1 MRSIL
6 FSLFVIFLIPDILN
20 GQIVS
25 EPNSDIP
32 DNPRVGLVLSGGGA
46 KGIAHIGV
54 LKILEEAGVRIDY
67 ITGTSMGSVVGGLY
81 SIGYST
87 DQLTELVNSNDFL
100 ALFTEKPSFR
110 FSSVYQKEFS
120 NQSII
125 SFPIKQKGIDLP
137 AGIIEGQ
144 NLYMLFSNLT
154 WPAHGTNSFDSFP
167 IPFAAVATNLETG
180 EPVVMRSGYLPDAM
194 RASISIPSI
203 MTPHTVDGKHL
214 IDGGLS
220 QNLPVQ
226 EAIDMGADYVIA
238 VNVAAPLQPIDSLN
252 TLTDIFTQTISF
264 RINEEMD
271 NQSKLADVLIF
282 PDKIMNYSMAD
293 FDVADQFIPIGEEE
307 ARKHMELF
315 KKIAEKQSGEYVRQ
329 SFSGEAALPLNSIEV
344 VGNKSLSTEFILSE
358 IDIEAG
364 TFVTPAI
371 IEEQI
376 NRLYST
382 QLFDLVTYRI
392 LPDTSYFYNL
402 QINVDENEED
412 IFRIGA
418 RIETETTA
426 SVNLESTFRNL
437 LYENSVLYLNVRLGS
452 ELNTIVDFLTFGGQV
467 SRIGARFRAGF
478 FSEDIRYFENF
489 SQQANFTNNI
499 IRTEFSIGNYFNNTF
514 LLEAGIR
521 NDFVYFSNEVN
532 RVLIPFSNQSNHAL
546 TGRFWLNTFDR
557 KAFTRRGQNI
567 LLEGV
572 FSNDVIFSPVD
583 FGVIRLFWEGY
594 LPVSPT
600 LSLRSS
606 FYAGRTT
613 GSELPWNYW
622 FGLNRYDPKL
632 GYLRFGGFERYELTS
647 RNLQMITAGVQ
658 LEPLKNKFLEGNLY
672 YGRTPDKWDMKLTQD
687 NHYGFSAAA
696 GLLTIAGPVKG
707 ILSASN
713 EHSIRFEVQIGY
725 HF

>member
-25 EPNSDIP
+25 EPNTDIP
-32 DNPRVGLVLSGGGA
+32 DNPSVGLVLSGGGA

-54 LKILEEAGVRIDY
+54 LKVLEEAGVQIDY

-87 DQLTELVNSNDFL
+87 DQLEELVSSNDFL

-144 NLYMLFSNLT
+144 NLYMIFSNLT

-167 IPFAAVATNLETG
+167 VPFAAVATDLETG
-180 EPVVMRSGYLPDAM
+180 EPVVMRSGYLPDAL
-194 RASISIPSI
+194 RASISIPSL

-226 EAIDMGADYVIA
+226 EAIDMGADYIIA

-282 PDKIMNYSMAD
+282 PDKILNYSMAD

-307 ARKHMELF
+307 ARKYMELF
-315 KKIAEKQSGEYVRQ
+315 KKIAEKQSGDYVRQ
-329 SFSGEAALPLNSIEV
+329 TFSGEAALPLNSVEV
-344 VGNKSLSTEFILSE
+344 VGNKSLSTEFILGE

-364 TFVTPAI
+364 MFVTPAI

-437 LYENSVLYLNVRLGS
+437 LFENSVLHLNVRLGN

-521 NDFVYFSNEVN
+521 KDFVYFSNEVN
-532 RVLIPFSNQSNHAL
+532 RALLPFSDRSNHAL

-567 LLEGV
+567 LLEGI
-572 FSNDVIFSPVD
+572 FSNDVILSPVD
-583 FGVIRLFWEGY
+583 FGIIRLFWEGY